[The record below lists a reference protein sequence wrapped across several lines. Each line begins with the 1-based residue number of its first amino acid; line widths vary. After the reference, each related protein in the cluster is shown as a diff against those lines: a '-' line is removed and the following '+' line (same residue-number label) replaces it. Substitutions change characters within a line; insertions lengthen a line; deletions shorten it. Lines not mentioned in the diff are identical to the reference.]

1 MSAFNPTVNEPVN
14 GRKAFEYVQKRLTEV
29 KNINK
34 ALVKRI
40 G

>member
-1 MSAFNPTVNEPVN
+1 MFAFNLTVNEPVN
-14 GRKAFEYVQKRLTEV
+14 GREAFEYIQRKLTEV

-40 G
+40 S

>member
-1 MSAFNPTVNEPVN
+1 MFAFNLTVNELIN
-14 GRKAFEYVQKRLTEV
+14 GREAFKYVQRKLTEV

-34 ALVKRI
+34 ALIERI